1 MKKKVI
7 FHSYV
12 SLPKGMFHLSISPS
26 PNALHPGYLLFL
38 HWAGAAGAATG
49 GVVLVG
55 IRVGVHRDLSWWR
68 SDSGRFRVD
77 LCCVYNVLVELEHL
91 NVTIY
96 NIHKTNTCN
105 IHSHLYIY
113 VYIHILDDAWPESV
127 EEQSLLLLVW
137 RHYIARQYIKDVL

>member
-113 VYIHILDDAWPESV
+113 ICIYTYTRRRMAWERRGAESSV
-127 EEQSLLLLVW
+127 VSMETL
-137 RHYIARQYIKDVL
+137 YYKTIY